1 MNENNAK
8 PAFADVIE
16 ASNARLEAAIEAHID
31 AGIEDAQ
38 IASYEDAIEEGDVE
52 ADLCDIFAAGRF

>member
-16 ASNARLEAAIEAHID
+16 ASNARLEAAIEAQIGAD
-31 AGIEDAQ
+31 IEEAQ
-38 IASYEDAIEEGDVE
+38 IASYEDAIEEEDVE
-52 ADLCDIFAAGRF
+52 ADLCDLFAQGRF